1 MKYSRI
7 LFTIKNDNFLLN
19 ILPVIEHPVK
29 NKGNEGVCDVKIYL
43 YKEPKTP
50 NFKCHDLK

>member
-29 NKGNEGVCDVKIYL
+29 NKENVK
-43 YKEPKTP
+43 KM
-50 NFKCHDLK
+50 